1 MSVDNSLA
9 SLALMQL
16 RLKALEDE
24 KLVRQCMNRYMQLCD
39 ILGVGFEL
47 STLTELFTQDAIWE
61 GKGNRYSKTFGRFE
75 GRTAIAE
82 MFEKYTKE
90 PAHFALNV
98 HFLANEL
105 IKVDGQQATASWVLL
120 QPSTFADGKSQ
131 LSCARI
137 TADFRE
143 VDGIWRINHFQTMN
157 LFSRPIEKPWDN
169 AALLP
174 VPD

>member
-1 MSVDNSLA
+1 MSLDSSLDNI
-9 SLALMQL
+9 QL

-24 KLVRQCMNRYMQLCD
+24 KLVRKCMNRYMQLCD
-39 ILGVGFEL
+39 ILGVGFDL
-47 STLTELFTQDAIWE
+47 KPLADLFTKDAIWE

-75 GRTAIAE
+75 GRIAIAA
-82 MFEKYTKE
+82 MFEKYTKA

-105 IKVDGQQATASWVLL
+105 IEVNGQTATGSWVLM

-143 VDGIWRINHFQTMN
+143 DNNVWQISHFQTMN
-157 LFSRPIEKPWDN
+157 LFSRPIDKPWDN

>member
-1 MSVDNSLA
+1 MPRDNSLEN
-9 SLALMQL
+9 MQL

-24 KLVRQCMNRYMQLCD
+24 KLVRQCMNFYMQQCD
-39 ILGVGFEL
+39 ILEVGFDL
-47 STLTELFTQDAIWE
+47 APLIGLFTEDAIWE
-61 GKGNRYSKTFGRFE
+61 GKGSRYSKTFGRYE
-75 GRTAIAE
+75 GRIAIAK
-82 MFEKYTKE
+82 MFKKYTKE

-105 IKVDGQQATASWVLL
+105 IEVDGQQAKASWVLL
-120 QPSTFADGKSQ
+120 QPSTFTDGKSQ

-143 VDGIWRINHFQTMN
+143 LDNVWRINHFQTMN

-169 AALLP
+169 AAILP

>member
-1 MSVDNSLA
+1 MPLDN
-9 SLALMQL
+9 ALDNIKL

-39 ILGVGFEL
+39 VLGVGFDLEPL
-47 STLTELFTQDAIWE
+47 VSLFTQEAVWE
-61 GKGNRYSKTFGRFE
+61 GKGNRYIKTFGRFE
-75 GRTAIAE
+75 GRTAITA
-82 MFEKYTKE
+82 MFEKYTKK

-105 IKVDGQQATASWVLL
+105 IEVDGTKASGNWVLI

-137 TADFRE
+137 TANFRE
-143 VDGIWRINHFQTMN
+143 VNNTWQISHFQTMN
-157 LFSRPIEKPWDN
+157 LFSRPIDKPWDN